1 MEKDKSLLV
10 VDPSE
15 TVRKVVRL
23 AAEGLVVSVTE
34 ASDAAQAAQPLAA
47 GVDLVVTELVLPDG
61 DGAAILR
68 QARAGNDLSVLL
80 AMTAED
86 DVSKAVDLLR
96 EGAFSV
102 LPKPLSPGA
111 TRQVIER
118 AVEHHSMLMQ
128 NRAARELERCYSR
141 DLEEQVASHTALIS
155 SLLDFT
161 NELNALGTVQEAV
174 DLLIGTFR
182 RMLGCDRISVLLKTQ
197 ETGQFAIVQS
207 IGVPMEVARKTL
219 DLADAPVVSQVV
231 RTGELLHVEAPATDT
246 KASGR
251 GGKGAFVSVPLN
263 ATRDGKRE
271 VFGIINLTDRRSGQP
286 FTDNDLKLIRSVA
299 DAASVACSN
308 LRNRQ
313 QLEKS
318 YFDTVGALAMALEA
332 KDRYTHGHSQRVTS
346 MCMIVADVMG
356 FSNQE
361 MDQIMFAGMLHDVG
375 KIGIPEAILL
385 KPARLTPEEFER
397 IREHPVVGE
406 RMVSHIS
413 FLANAAR
420 IIRHHH
426 ERWDGK
432 GYPDGLRG
440 DSIELP
446 ARIMAIADSYDAM
459 TTDRSYRR
467 KMPVHQVMDELM
479 KGRGT
484 QFDPEC
490 LDLFIKHVAESKSI
504 PSFV

>member
-1 MEKDKSLLV
+1 M
-10 VDPSE
+10 
-15 TVRKVVRL
+15 
-23 AAEGLVVSVTE
+23 
-34 ASDAAQAAQPLAA
+34 
-47 GVDLVVTELVLPDG
+47 
-61 DGAAILR
+61 
-68 QARAGNDLSVLL
+68 
-80 AMTAED
+80 
-86 DVSKAVDLLR
+86 
-96 EGAFSV
+96 
-102 LPKPLSPGA
+102 
-111 TRQVIER
+111 
-118 AVEHHSMLMQ
+118 
-128 NRAARELERCYSR
+128 
-141 DLEEQVASHTALIS
+141 
-155 SLLDFT
+155 
-161 NELNALGTVQEAV
+161 
-174 DLLIGTFR
+174 
-182 RMLGCDRISVLLKTQ
+182 
-197 ETGQFAIVQS
+197 
-207 IGVPMEVARKTL
+207 
-219 DLADAPVVSQVV
+219 
-231 RTGELLHVEAPATDT
+231 
-246 KASGR
+246 
-251 GGKGAFVSVPLN
+251 
-263 ATRDGKRE
+263 
-271 VFGIINLTDRRSGQP
+271 TDRRDGQP
-286 FTDNDLKLIRSVA
+286 FSDTDLKLVRSVA

-346 MCMIVADVMG
+346 MCMIVADVLG
-356 FSNQE
+356 FSNLE

-385 KPARLTPEEFER
+385 KPTRLTQEEFER

-413 FLANAAR
+413 FLSTAAK

-440 DSIELP
+440 DHIELP

-467 KMPVHQVMDELM
+467 KMPAHQVMDELM